1 MCLILLAYRVHPGY
15 ELVMAANRDEFYR
28 RPTAPAGFWEDVP
41 YLLAG
46 RDLKEGG
53 TWMGITRQGRFAAVT
68 NYRDPQAVRPHAPSR
83 GNLVGD
89 YLKGNESPRDYLA
102 RLVPEAGN
110 YNGFNLLLGDDQ
122 GLFYYSNQDGAPRSL
137 PSGIYGLSNHLLDT
151 PWPKVARGRQALET
165 LLGQS
170 SGPTSEALFAI
181 LEDRTQASDEELP
194 ETGVGIE
201 LERMLSPMF
210 IQTPDYGTCSSSVL
224 LMEKG
229 GGIYLAEKTHAEARV
244 REFQWDRSDGEVVR

>member
-1 MCLILLAYRVHPGY
+1 MCLILLAYRVHPRY

-28 RPTAPAGFWEDVP
+28 RPTAPAGFWEEAS

-53 TWMGITRQGRFAAVT
+53 TWMGVTRQGRFAAVT
-68 NYRDPQAVRPHAPSR
+68 NYRDPRAIRPQAPSR

-89 YLKGNESPRDYLA
+89 YLKGNESAWHYLA
-102 RLVPEAGN
+102 RLAPQAGD
-110 YNGFNLLLGDDQ
+110 YNGFNLLLGDVR
-122 GLFYYSNQDGAPRSL
+122 GLFYYSNQNGPPRSL
-137 PSGIYGLSNHLLDT
+137 PPGVYGLSNHLLNT
-151 PWPKVARGRQALET
+151 PWPKVERGRQALEI
-165 LLGQS
+165 LLDQS
-170 SGPTSEALFAI
+170 SGPAPEVLFAM
-181 LEDRTQASDEELP
+181 LEDRTQAADEELP

-201 LERMLSPMF
+201 RERMLSPMF

-229 GGIYLAEKTHAEARV
+229 GGIYLAEKTHADGRV
-244 REFQWDRSDGEVVR
+244 REFQWDRSEEAIR